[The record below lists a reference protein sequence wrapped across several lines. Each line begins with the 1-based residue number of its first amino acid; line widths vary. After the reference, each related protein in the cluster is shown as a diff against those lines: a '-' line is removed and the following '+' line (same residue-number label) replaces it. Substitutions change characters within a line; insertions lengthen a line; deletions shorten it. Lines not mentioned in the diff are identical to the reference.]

1 MGGTGYKGKFC
12 TNPIQFIRLPMQN
25 NFLGALRKPRTRI
38 IYSNPL
44 ALGLRRQA
52 EDKTT

>member
-12 TNPIQFIRLPMQN
+12 TNPIQFIRLPM
-25 NFLGALRKPRTRI
+25 RTT
-38 IYSNPL
+38 SWELFENPEL
-44 ALGLRRQA
+44 ESAALGLRRQA